1 MGDINF
7 RAITWH
13 GLLWQQKGNYICN
26 QRQEWQKIFFF
37 TPYVLNHNSNTI
49 FCSWNCLDLVSLT
62 KRNIAMMSKP
72 KKTCWVKKAGGK
84 LKRKKANYHHQ
95 SFYTASHFTSYI
107 FSCVVYRCAFF
118 VDELCCEGYHQIRHL
133 YIKPQHINTPHKIL
147 YCIQY
152 FENIN
157 KYHRKDLNIV

>member
-1 MGDINF
+1 
-7 RAITWH
+7 
-13 GLLWQQKGNYICN
+13 
-26 QRQEWQKIFFF
+26 
-37 TPYVLNHNSNTI
+37 
-49 FCSWNCLDLVSLT
+49 
-62 KRNIAMMSKP
+62 MMSKP

-133 YIKPQHINTPHKIL
+133 YIK
-147 YCIQY
+147 
-152 FENIN
+152 E
-157 KYHRKDLNIV
+157 

>member
-1 MGDINF
+1 MAKNNF
-7 RAITWH
+7 
-13 GLLWQQKGNYICN
+13 L
-26 QRQEWQKIFFF
+26 

-133 YIKPQHINTPHKIL
+133 YIREQHINNPHKIL
-147 YCIQY
+147 FCILY
-152 FENIN
+152 FENYKQVPY
-157 KYHRKDLNIV
+157 KYTNYCQFHKRYYYPIFFIFKYTTDVSKST

>member
-1 MGDINF
+1 
-7 RAITWH
+7 
-13 GLLWQQKGNYICN
+13 
-26 QRQEWQKIFFF
+26 
-37 TPYVLNHNSNTI
+37 
-49 FCSWNCLDLVSLT
+49 
-62 KRNIAMMSKP
+62 MMSKP

-133 YIKPQHINTPHKIL
+133 YIKEQHINNPHNIYCFVYHILKIT
-147 YCIQY
+147 
-152 FENIN
+152 N
-157 KYHRKDLNIV
+157 KYHTNIRLQYCRT

>member
-26 QRQEWQKIFFF
+26 QRQEWKKLNFF
-37 TPYVLNHNSNTI
+37 TPYVLNHKCNTI
-49 FCSWNCLDLVSLT
+49 FHSRNYLDLVSLT

-133 YIKPQHINTPHKIL
+133 YIKEQHINNPHNIYYFVYRILKIT
-147 YCIQY
+147 
-152 FENIN
+152 N
-157 KYHRKDLNIV
+157 KYHTNIP